1 MVRSVPSFLNLSA
14 VRQRR
19 VICSVRDY
27 KFKPNKQQVLLSY
40 EVKEE
45 AIYLLT
51 FGLHENFYVNA

>member
-1 MVRSVPSFLNLSA
+1 LYKGRLLGVRVYKCELN
-14 VRQRR
+14 
-19 VICSVRDY
+19 
-27 KFKPNKQQVLLSY
+27 KKQILLSY